1 MQFCSSIAF
10 PLCFFFWRSLQEDQ
24 RVLAADIKRTRQA
37 YAMFKREEVMQLV
50 SQVLERYCVGHGIRY
65 KQGQNELI
73 APFVMLKV
81 QQKGYCTSKAIEKS
95 RVRYVSV
102 SPFSRIT
109 AVVFGLDMHPT
120 NRGHTGPKASL
131 AILAANQLQAQPH
144 SFAAYMVLKYMVCF
158 SPVSIYSYLR
168 TIR

>member
-1 MQFCSSIAF
+1 MAHLAVVFVLVRFLCPVSSLLFSLAGG
-10 PLCFFFWRSLQEDQ
+10 RSILQEDQ

-81 QQKGYCTSKAIEKS
+81 
-95 RVRYVSV
+95 
-102 SPFSRIT
+102 
-109 AVVFGLDMHPT
+109 
-120 NRGHTGPKASL
+120 
-131 AILAANQLQAQPH
+131 
-144 SFAAYMVLKYMVCF
+144 
-158 SPVSIYSYLR
+158 SIYS
-168 TIR
+168 

>member
-1 MQFCSSIAF
+1 MSFF
-10 PLCFFFWRSLQEDQ
+10 PLSLALLFWLSGGLQEDQ

-81 QQKGYCTSKAIEKS
+81 QQ
-95 RVRYVSV
+95 
-102 SPFSRIT
+102 
-109 AVVFGLDMHPT
+109 
-120 NRGHTGPKASL
+120 
-131 AILAANQLQAQPH
+131 
-144 SFAAYMVLKYMVCF
+144 
-158 SPVSIYSYLR
+158 
-168 TIR
+168 

>member
-1 MQFCSSIAF
+1 MCLH
-10 PLCFFFWRSLQEDQ
+10 PLSVYGQEDQ

-81 QQKGYCTSKAIEKS
+81 LRCG
-95 RVRYVSV
+95 
-102 SPFSRIT
+102 
-109 AVVFGLDMHPT
+109 
-120 NRGHTGPKASL
+120 
-131 AILAANQLQAQPH
+131 AQH
-144 SFAAYMVLKYMVCF
+144 
-158 SPVSIYSYLR
+158 
-168 TIR
+168 